1 MLTPQNFRE
10 KTFERAVFGGYDM
23 AAVDDFLDEA
33 AGDYAAIAKENVVL
47 KNKMKVLVEKIEE
60 YRATE
65 DSMRMTLLSAQ
76 KLSLQIEQESRE
88 KAEAALAQA
97 RDEAERIVR
106 EAYTQ
111 RATEEARLLEAK
123 RESTRYIDNMRTLC
137 HSQLNFLE
145 NLEGM
150 KLEDIPAA
158 DSAGPAPEHAFAETV
173 RNVESSAAR
182 LGNAVAAGREI
193 SRVVSDVSA
202 APASPAVDFGT
213 EEPTRLYSS
222 APGTAAPAAA
232 PEGATGQFSF
242 ENLRFGK

>member
-33 AGDYAAIAKENVVL
+33 AGDYAAVAKENVVL
-47 KNKMKVLVEKIEE
+47 KNKMKVLVDKIEE

-88 KAEAALAQA
+88 KAEASLAQA

-137 HSQLNFLE
+137 SSQLNFLD
-145 NLEGM
+145 NLESM
-150 KLEDIPAA
+150 KLEELP
-158 DSAGPAPEHAFAETV
+158 SAGSPEPEHSFAETV
-173 RNVESSAAR
+173 RNVETTAERMSDASD
-182 LGNAVAAGREI
+182 AGREI
-193 SRVVSDVSA
+193 GRVVTDA
-202 APASPAVDFGT
+202 AAS
-213 EEPTRLYSS
+213 
-222 APGTAAPAAA
+222 PAAA
-232 PEGATGQFSF
+232 PEMSAGEPTRLFNNYGAAPAGAADVSAATGQFSF

>member
-33 AGDYAAIAKENVVL
+33 AGDYAAVAKENVVL
-47 KNKMKVLVEKIEE
+47 KNKMKVLVDKIEE

-123 RESTRYIDNMRTLC
+123 RESTRYIDNMRALC
-137 HSQLNFLE
+137 SSQLNFLD
-145 NLEGM
+145 NLESM
-150 KLEDIPAA
+150 KLEELP
-158 DSAGPAPEHAFAETV
+158 SAGSPAPAPEHSFAETV
-173 RNVESSAAR
+173 RNVETTAAR
-182 LGNAVAAGREI
+182 MSDVTDAGKEI
-193 SRVVSDVSA
+193 SRVVSDAAAESA
-202 APASPAVDFGT
+202 APAAE
-213 EEPTRLYSS
+213 EEPTRMF
-222 APGTAAPAAA
+222 AGAATAGGAADPNA
-232 PEGATGQFSF
+232 ATGQFSF

>member
-33 AGDYAAIAKENVVL
+33 AGDYAAVAKENVVL
-47 KNKMKVLVEKIEE
+47 KNKMKVLVDKIEE

-137 HSQLNFLE
+137 TSQLNFLQ

-150 KLEDIPAA
+150 KLEEIP
-158 DSAGPAPEHAFAETV
+158 SAGSPEPEHSFAETV
-173 RNVESSAAR
+173 RNVETSAERMTDA
-182 LGNAVAAGREI
+182 NAAGREI
-193 SRVVSDVSA
+193 SRVVSDVA
-202 APASPAVDFGT
+202 FAPAPQA
-213 EEPTRLYSS
+213 EAAEPTRTFS
-222 APGTAAPAAA
+222 APGAVMPGAADPNAQ
-232 PEGATGQFSF
+232 TGQFSF

>member
-23 AAVDDFLDEA
+23 AAVDDFLNEA
-33 AGDYAAIAKENVVL
+33 AGDYAALAKENVTL
-47 KNKMKVLVEKIEE
+47 TKKMKVLVEKVEE

-76 KLSLQIEQESRE
+76 KLSLQIEQEARE
-88 KAEAALAQA
+88 KAEAMLAQA

-123 RESTRYIDNMRTLC
+123 RESTQYIDNMRSIC
-137 HSQLNFLE
+137 ASQLNFLDG
-145 NLEGM
+145 LEGM
-150 KLEDIPAA
+150 KLENLPVSNGEA
-158 DSAGPAPEHAFAETV
+158 SVFEHSFNETV
-173 RNVESSAAR
+173 RNVETTAERMSD
-182 LGNAVAAGREI
+182 AVDAGKEI
-193 SRVVSDVSA
+193 GRVVADGA
-202 APASPAVDFGT
+202 APSGESDG
-213 EEPTRLYSS
+213 EPTRLFE
-222 APGTAAPAAA
+222 AQGAAGTN
-232 PEGATGQFSF
+232 GQFSF